1 MRFVE
6 ISKPL
11 ITEVYYKIGGPLP
24 SGVSLPGRL
33 YEAKEG
39 KNTHLE

>member
-6 ISKPL
+6 ISKPFVTDL
-11 ITEVYYKIGGPLP
+11 IIGGPLS
-24 SGVSLPGRL
+24 SGVSLSKNL
-33 YEAKEG
+33 CESKEG